1 MRYKKNDKKLIKCI
15 SYMQFIIVYFVYFKI
30 NLYWTELF
38 YLLQILDYKKIR
50 QEGVV
55 YNDRIY
61 RKIVFNINLFIYVV
75 ERVMYC

>member
-1 MRYKKNDKKLIKCI
+1 MIKLIKCI

-30 NLYWTELF
+30 NLYWMELF

>member
-1 MRYKKNDKKLIKCI
+1 MIKLIKCI
-15 SYMQFIIVYFVYFKI
+15 SYMQCIIVYFVYFKI

-55 YNDRIY
+55 FNDRIY